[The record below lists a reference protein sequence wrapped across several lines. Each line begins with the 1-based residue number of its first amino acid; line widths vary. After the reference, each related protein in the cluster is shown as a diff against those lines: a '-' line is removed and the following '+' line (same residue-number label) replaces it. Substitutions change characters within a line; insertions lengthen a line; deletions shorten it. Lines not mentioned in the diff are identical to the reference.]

1 MEMGRRKRTKLI
13 LFFCGGLI
21 AVPSFV
27 ILFLKIFL
35 DLSSGKNLPIDFV
48 QISGACISLGL
59 IPVSIALQ
67 MQSKDIINRNR
78 GISELLKILSWDYYF
93 FNHSDLVCYLFHFC
107 TQVTLEPNIN
117 AASNEA
123 AFETVD
129 KPLLMSC

>member
-13 LFFCGGLI
+13 LFICGGLI

-48 QISGACISLGL
+48 PISGACISLGL

-78 GISELLKILSWDYYF
+78 GISELLKILSWFWIIISSIILIWCVIYF
-93 FNHSDLVCYLFHFC
+93 IFVR
-107 TQVTLEPNIN
+107 
-117 AASNEA
+117 
-123 AFETVD
+123 
-129 KPLLMSC
+129 K